1 MKILVIFL
9 FLIFIHGSLHFL
21 SPGETVDIA
30 VFEVDND
37 ECPKELYCDYDL
49 DCGGK
54 RVDMAFENALSE
66 IFTEEMIHNY
76 RDKYIEDY
84 NELLKCFRYEKET
97 SDQLVSF
104 KFPASFIEESTK
116 TFGTDLTTLTKQS
129 RFSDHLSWEK
139 NLIKINIET
148 FEGFFQ
154 PACDKIIKLI
164 KKVLMDAKC
173 SNVQYILMA
182 GEFSESPFLQ
192 HAIRKAFPQLQVI
205 ASPEAGRAVQCG
217 TISYF

>member
-1 MKILVIFL
+1 M
-9 FLIFIHGSLHFL
+9 
-21 SPGETVDIA
+21 
-30 VFEVDND
+30 FEVDND
-37 ECPKELYCDYDL
+37 GYPKELYCACDL

-54 RVDMAFENALSE
+54 RVDMAFENALSK
-66 IFTEEMIHNY
+66 IVTEEMIHNY

-84 NELLKCFRYEKET
+84 NELLKEFEIKRRRYEKET
-97 SDQLVSF
+97 SDQMVSF

-116 TFGTDLTTLTKQS
+116 TFCTDLTTLTKQS

-139 NLIKINIET
+139 NQIRIDIET
-148 FEGFFQ
+148 FESFLQ
-154 PACDKIIKLI
+154 PACDEIIKLV

-192 HAIRKAFPQLQVI
+192 DAIRKAFPRLQVI
-205 ASPEAGRAVQCG
+205 ASPEPGRAVPSG
-217 TISYF
+217 ALSYVLHQMKE